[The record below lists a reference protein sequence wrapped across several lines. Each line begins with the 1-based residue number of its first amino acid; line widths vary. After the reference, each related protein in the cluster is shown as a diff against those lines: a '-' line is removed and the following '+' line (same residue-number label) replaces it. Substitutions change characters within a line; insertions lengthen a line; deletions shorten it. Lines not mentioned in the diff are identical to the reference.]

1 MIRTCFNTDLTLAD
15 VGKEVTL
22 VGWAAK
28 RRNLGQL
35 LFIDLRDRSGIIQ
48 VLVNDT
54 TNVPDIRNE
63 YVIQVVG
70 TVSKKEVPNKN
81 LKTGE
86 IEIIAKEVKVIN
98 KAKNPPIIIDDNTDA
113 LEDTR
118 LKYRYLDLRRPIM
131 QKYQDIRHKIKM
143 ATHRYLNGLRFI
155 EIETPM
161 LCASSP
167 EGAKEYLVPSR
178 IHHGTFYALPQSPQ
192 MFKQLLMV
200 GGFERY
206 YQIARCFRDED
217 LRADRQPDFTQ
228 IDIETSFLDQE
239 QFLEM
244 MEGLIANIFDE
255 TIGYK
260 LVTPFKRITYKD
272 AIDLY
277 GSDKP
282 DTRFDMKLV
291 DLKQVFAS
299 TTFEGYKNAESI
311 KGLKVEGVA
320 KDTSR
325 KIIDKLN
332 LDAKQF
338 SLAGATVL
346 KIEEGNLVGSFTKF
360 LSEQEKE
367 ALIKVFD
374 AKDNDIIIISA
385 GNYSRVCAYLGSVRS
400 AYGHSL
406 NLIDE
411 SIHDVLW
418 VVDFPMF
425 ERDLETNKIVCTHH
439 PFTRVK
445 DEDIPLLDTDPTKVL
460 SYAFDLVIDG
470 YELSSGSLRNYDQEM
485 QEKIFN
491 LLGLSEEEIRNK
503 FGFFVD
509 ALKYG
514 TPPHG
519 GMGIGL
525 ERLTMIL
532 SNTNNI
538 RDVVAFPKNLAGVCP
553 MSNAPTPSTTDRLEE
568 LGIKIIEQE

>member
-1 MIRTCFNTDLTLAD
+1 MIRTCFNTDLTLND

-54 TNVPDIRNE
+54 TNIPDIRNE

-70 TVSKKEVPNKN
+70 TVNKKEVPNKN

-86 IEIIAKEVKVIN
+86 IEILAKEIKVIN
-98 KAKNPPIIIDDNTDA
+98 KAKNPPIIIEDNTDA

-143 ATHRYLNGLRFI
+143 ATHSYLNKLRFI

-178 IHHGTFYALPQSPQ
+178 IHHGSFYALPQSPQ

-244 MEGLIANIFDE
+244 MEGLIINIFKE
-255 TIGYK
+255 TIGYN
-260 LVTPFKRITYKD
+260 LTAPFKRITYKD

-282 DTRFDMKLV
+282 DTRFDIKLV
-291 DLKQVFAS
+291 DLKQIFAN
-299 TTFEGYKNAESI
+299 TVFEGYKNAESI

-325 KIIDKLN
+325 KVIDKLN

-346 KIEEGNLVGSFTKF
+346 KVEGDVLTGSFVKF
-360 LSEQEKE
+360 LSDEEKE
-367 ALIKVFD
+367 NIIKTFG

-400 AYGHSL
+400 SYGHSL

-425 ERDLETNKIVCTHH
+425 ERDFESNKIVCTHH

-445 DEDIPLLDTDPTKVL
+445 DEDIHLLDSDPTKVL

-491 LLGLSEEEIRNK
+491 LLGLSEEEIKNK

-553 MSNAPTPSTTDRLEE
+553 MSNAPTPSTSERLEE
-568 LGIKIIEQE
+568 LGIKVID

>member
-98 KAKNPPIIIDDNTDA
+98 KAKNPPIIIEDNTDA

-143 ATHRYLNGLRFI
+143 ATHRYLNELRFI

-291 DLKQVFAS
+291 DLKQVFAL

>member
-1 MIRTCFNTDLTLAD
+1 MIRTCFNTDLTIKD
-15 VGKEVTL
+15 VGREVTL

-48 VLVNDT
+48 VLVTDT

-63 YVIQVVG
+63 YVIEVKGVVN
-70 TVSKKEVPNKN
+70 KKEVPNKN

-86 IEIIAKEVKVIN
+86 IEILAKEVNVIN
-98 KAKNPPIIIDDNTDA
+98 KAKNPPIIIEDNTDA

-131 QKYQDIRHKIKM
+131 QRYQDIRHKIKM
-143 ATHRYLNGLRFI
+143 ATHSYLNGLRFI

-178 IHHGTFYALPQSPQ
+178 IHHGNFYALPQSPQ

-244 MEGLIANIFDE
+244 MEGLIQNIFLE
-255 TIGYK
+255 TIGYE
-260 LVTPFKRITYKD
+260 LSAPFKRITYKD
-272 AIDLY
+272 AIDFY

-282 DTRFDMKLV
+282 DTRFEMKLV
-291 DLKQVFAS
+291 DLKDIFAS
-299 TTFEGYKNAESI
+299 TTFEGFKTAEAI
-311 KGLKVEGVA
+311 KGIKVEGVA

-346 KIEEGNLVGSFTKF
+346 KIEEGNLAGSFTKF
-360 LSEQEKE
+360 LSEEEKQ
-367 ALIKVFD
+367 ALINTFE
-374 AKDNDIIIISA
+374 AKDNDIIIMCA

-400 AYGHSL
+400 SYGHSL

-411 SIHDVLW
+411 SKHDVLW

-445 DEDIPLLDTDPTKVL
+445 DEHIHLLDTDPTSVL

-553 MSNAPTPSTTDRLEE
+553 MSNAPTPSSDERLEE
-568 LGIKIIEQE
+568 LGIKIID

>member
-1 MIRTCFNTDLTLAD
+1 MIRTCFNTDLSLKD

-54 TNVPDIRNE
+54 TNIPDIRNE
-63 YVIQVVG
+63 YVLQVHGIVN
-70 TVSKKEVPNKN
+70 KKDVPNKN

-86 IEIIAKEVKVIN
+86 IEILADEIIVVN
-98 KAKNPPIIIDDNTDA
+98 KAKNPPLIIEDNTDA
-113 LEDTR
+113 SEDTR
-118 LKYRYLDLRRPIM
+118 LKYRYLDLRRPCM
-131 QKYQDIRHKIKM
+131 QRYQDIRHNIKM
-143 ATHRYLNGLRFI
+143 SVHSYLSALRFI
-155 EIETPM
+155 EVETPM

-178 IHHGTFYALPQSPQ
+178 IHHGKFYALPQSPQ

-239 QFLEM
+239 QFLTM
-244 MEGLIANIFDE
+244 MEGLIQNI
-255 TIGYK
+255 YK
-260 LVTPFKRITYKD
+260 NAINYDLKVPFKRITYKD
-272 AIDLY
+272 AIEYY

-282 DTRFDMKLV
+282 DTRFDMKLH
-291 DLKQVFAS
+291 DLKAIF
-299 TTFEGYKNAESI
+299 KNTSFQAFKDAEAI
-311 KGLKVEGVA
+311 KGIKVEGVA
-320 KDTSR
+320 DTTSR
-325 KIIDKLN
+325 KVIDKLTLN
-332 LDAKQF
+332 AKQF
-338 SLAGATVL
+338 SLNGATVL
-346 KIEEGNLVGSFTKF
+346 KMENNCLTGSFTKF
-360 LSEQEKE
+360 LSEEE
-367 ALIKVFD
+367 MNNLVSCFD
-374 AKDNDIIIISA
+374 LHNNDIIIMCA
-385 GNYSRVCAYLGSVRS
+385 GNYNRVCLYLGSERNNY
-400 AYGHSL
+400 AKAL
-406 NLIDE
+406 NLIDA
-411 SIHDVLW
+411 STHDVLW

-425 ERDLETNKIVCTHH
+425 ERDLESGKIVCLHH

-445 DEDIPLLDTDPTKVL
+445 DEDIPLLDTDPTQVL
-460 SYAFDLVIDG
+460 SYAFDLVING
-470 YELSSGSLRNYDQEM
+470 YELSSGSLRNYDQDM
-485 QEKIFN
+485 QEKIFK
-491 LLGLSEEEIRNK
+491 LLGLSEEEIVDK
-503 FGFFVD
+503 FGFFVE

-532 SNTNNI
+532 SGTDNI
-538 RDVVAFPKNLAGVCP
+538 RDVVAFPKNLSAVCP
-553 MSNAPTPSTTDRLEE
+553 MSNAPTLSTPDRLQE
-568 LGIKIIEQE
+568 LGIKVIEE

>member
-1 MIRTCFNTDLTLAD
+1 MIRTCFNTDLSLKD
-15 VGKEVTL
+15 VGREVTL

-54 TNVPDIRNE
+54 TNVCDIRNE
-63 YVIQVVG
+63 YVIEVKGV
-70 TVSKKEVPNKN
+70 VSKKDVPNKN

-86 IEIIAKEVKVIN
+86 IEIIASEIKVIN
-98 KAKNPPIIIDDNTDA
+98 KAKNPPIIIEDNTDA

-131 QKYQDIRHKIKM
+131 QKYQDIRHKIKT
-143 ATHRYLNGLRFI
+143 ATHNYLNELRFI

-178 IHHGTFYALPQSPQ
+178 IHHGHFYALPQSPQ

-244 MEGLIANIFDE
+244 MEGLIIKIFKD
-255 TIGYK
+255 TVNYDLK
-260 LVTPFKRITYKD
+260 SPFKRITYKD

-282 DTRFDMKLV
+282 DTRFGMLLK
-291 DLKQVFAS
+291 DLKQTFVN
-299 TTFEGYKNAESI
+299 TTFEGFKNAEAI
-311 KGLKVEGVA
+311 KGIKVEGVS
-320 KDTSR
+320 KDTTR

-332 LDAKQF
+332 LDSKQF
-338 SLAGATVL
+338 SLSGAMVL
-346 KIEEGNLVGSFTKF
+346 KYEDNNLLGSFVKF
-360 LSEQEKE
+360 LSEEEKSS
-367 ALIKVFD
+367 LIELFELKN
-374 AKDNDIIIISA
+374 NDIIIMSA
-385 GNYSRVCAYLGSVRS
+385 GNYSRVCAFLGSVRNN
-400 AYGHSL
+400 YGHAL

-411 SIHDVLW
+411 KIHDVLW

-425 ERDLETNKIVCTHH
+425 ERDLESNKIVCTHH

-445 DEDIPLLDTDPTKVL
+445 DEHIHLLDTDPTQVL

-491 LLGLSEEEIRNK
+491 LLGLSDEEIKNK
-503 FGFFVD
+503 FGFFVE

-532 SNTNNI
+532 SGTNNI

-553 MSNAPTPSTTDRLEE
+553 MSNAPTESSEERLTE
-568 LGIKIIEQE
+568 LGIKIL